1 MGSRSA
7 SIWHLVDEEIR
18 RFVAGA
24 LSRNRVLSAPEIAA
38 RILETYPNCGL
49 EKEAVANQVMMVAAR
64 AGVAV
69 EIGGRGAPA
78 HSSDAATPQSF
89 NVESLGAIG
98 AHR

>member
-24 LSRNRVLSAPEIAA
+24 LSRNNVLSASETAA

-49 EKEAVANQVMMVAAR
+49 EKETVANQVMMVAAR

-69 EIGGRGAPA
+69 EIGGRDASAQPI
-78 HSSDAATPQSF
+78 DAATSQSF
-89 NVESLGAIG
+89 NMESRGAVC